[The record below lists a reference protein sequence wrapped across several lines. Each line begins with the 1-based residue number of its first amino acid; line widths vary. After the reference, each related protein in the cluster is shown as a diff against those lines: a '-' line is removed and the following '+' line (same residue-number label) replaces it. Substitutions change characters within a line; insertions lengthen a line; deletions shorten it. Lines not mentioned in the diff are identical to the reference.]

1 MIAFAD
7 CTRDDLGLN
16 SAGFGFYPIILRM
29 EGLKA
34 LVQKYFS
41 SYSDLSIV
49 QWRHYE
55 QRTNDRLVKIVS
67 TMLVKST
74 ALEIVTYNKNCD
86 ILSLQLLRK
95 VSFSQFIDG
104 TSECTYLSVS
114 LYANSYLI
122 T

>member
-55 QRTNDRLVKIVS
+55 QRTNDRLVKNRINNAR
-67 TMLVKST
+67 KKYR
-74 ALEIVTYNKNCD
+74 ARNCD
-86 ILSLQLLRK
+86 IH
-95 VSFSQFIDG
+95 
-104 TSECTYLSVS
+104 
-114 LYANSYLI
+114 
-122 T
+122 